1 MDRETGLHYNLHR
14 YFAPECGRFIQP
26 DPIGLNGGLNLYAYG
41 PNPLSWIDPLGLA
54 VDPIAKLE
62 DRGYTGVTRTSGGG
76 LDYSNSNALYN
87 KRPGVS
93 PKVTIE
99 YSGDYEVD
107 YQRANARAGLNQVS
121 TPRGYVW
128 HHLDDYDPVTNTGTM
143 QLIEKQAHSGISHNG
158 GVSQYK
164 AATGKEYTHPAR
176 NRGSRKCG

>member
-1 MDRETGLHYNLHR
+1 MD
-14 YFAPECGRFIQP
+14 F
-26 DPIGLNGGLNLYAYG
+26 
-41 PNPLSWIDPLGLA
+41 
-54 VDPIAKLE
+54 
-62 DRGYTGVTRTSGGG
+62 
-76 LDYSNSNALYN
+76 
-87 KRPGVS
+87 
-93 PKVTIE
+93 
-99 YSGDYEVD
+99 
-107 YQRANARAGLNQVS
+107 QRANAKAGLNQVS